1 MNNLEISFIIFL
13 LILIYFMSDIS
24 NYIKN
29 SKYVHIELFQN
40 SQSEEE
46 DDVNNTVD
54 EEEIDID
61 IDIDDDTPDEEI
73 DDENEITITTKNT
86 DTHTSKTATETV
98 PPEPSFTKSSNG
110 FELLSTNF
118 DGNINLYSP
127 RVNKRL

>member
-1 MNNLEISFIIFL
+1 MNNLEISFIIL
-13 LILIYFMSDIS
+13 LIILIYFMSDIS

-40 SQSEEE
+40 SQPEEE
-46 DDVNNTVD
+46 DDVNNTID
-54 EEEIDID
+54 EEEID

-86 DTHTSKTATETV
+86 ETHTTKTAIETV

-110 FELLSTNF
+110 FELLSKNF

-127 RVNKRL
+127 RVNKQL

>member
-1 MNNLEISFIIFL
+1 MNNLEISFIIL
-13 LILIYFMSDIS
+13 LIILIYFMSDIS

-29 SKYVHIELFQN
+29 SKYVYIELFQN

-46 DDVNNTVD
+46 QDNNTIDD
-54 EEEIDID
+54 EDVVV
-61 IDIDDDTPDEEI
+61 DDDTPDEEI

-86 DTHTSKTATETV
+86 DTHTSKTATETAL
-98 PPEPSFTKSSNG
+98 PEPSFTKSSNG

-127 RVNKRL
+127 RVNKQL